1 MALGKGPASR
11 YRHQITIESPV
22 PGEGFDDAGSGTWEP
37 VDVVAA
43 EVQDVLPS
51 RSERLAGGINVASR
65 PARVRMR
72 YRTDISPD
80 MRFVMGDR
88 IMQIIA
94 GPAERSNREETE
106 FMVEDYTSAGNAA

>member
-1 MALGKGPASR
+1 MAVGKGGSSR
-11 YRHQITIESPV
+11 YRHRIRIERPL
-22 PGEGFDDAGSGTWEP
+22 PGAAFDDAGSGTW
-37 VDVVAA
+37 VLVSNVAA

-51 RSERLAGGINVASR
+51 RSERLAGGINAAAR

-72 YRTDISPD
+72 YRTDITPD

-94 GPAERSNREETE
+94 GPAELGVREESE
-106 FMVEDYTSAGNAA
+106 FMVEDYSSAGNAA